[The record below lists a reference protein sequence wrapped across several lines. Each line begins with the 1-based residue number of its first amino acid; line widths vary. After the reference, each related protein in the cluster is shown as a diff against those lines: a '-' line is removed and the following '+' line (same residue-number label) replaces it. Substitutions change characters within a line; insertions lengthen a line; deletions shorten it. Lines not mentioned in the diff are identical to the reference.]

1 MRKVF
6 IYRPFGKITVFLST
20 RLLVC
25 CLAILIANALGQ
37 NQPPSS
43 PSPSPTDPASSPR
56 LPLKL
61 TERREARVNCVAFA
75 PDPQD
80 PSKMSGAV
88 SPLTVR
94 VEPNTTGNPSVGIS
108 EEFVSRV
115 GDQWRSSAWLAA
127 FNACQVLNTHLLFC
141 FDSGTASVL
150 VPQPF

>member
-1 MRKVF
+1 
-6 IYRPFGKITVFLST
+6 
-20 RLLVC
+20 
-25 CLAILIANALGQ
+25 
-37 NQPPSS
+37 
-43 PSPSPTDPASSPR
+43 
-56 LPLKL
+56 
-61 TERREARVNCVAFA
+61 VNCVAFA

-127 FNACQVLNTHLLFC
+127 FNACQVLNIPVTDVEVLFQSRGAIDGPSAGMLMTSTLLALLHG
-141 FDSGTASVL
+141 DT
-150 VPQPF
+150 PRRRYDDYRHD

>member
-6 IYRPFGKITVFLST
+6 IDRPCGKITVFFST

-25 CLAILIANALGQ
+25 CLAILIANASGQ
-37 NQPPSS
+37 NPPPSS

-56 LPLKL
+56 LALKL

-94 VEPNTTGNPSVGIS
+94 VEPNTTGNPSIGIS
-108 EEFVSRV
+108 EEFVSSV
-115 GDQWRSSAWLAA
+115 GDRFRECSFEPGYQWYEISRGCVGERH
-127 FNACQVLNTHLLFC
+127 FPH
-141 FDSGTASVL
+141 
-150 VPQPF
+150 